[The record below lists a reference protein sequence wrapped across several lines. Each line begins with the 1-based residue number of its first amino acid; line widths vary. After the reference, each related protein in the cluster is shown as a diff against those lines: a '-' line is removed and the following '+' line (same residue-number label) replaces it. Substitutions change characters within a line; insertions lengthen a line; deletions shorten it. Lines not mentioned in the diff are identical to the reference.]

1 MTRRG
6 LEKQIAQK
14 IREIRELYKQVYP
27 RAEFLEITLTKDHI
41 SFNNRFWNVDDDYP
55 INYFE
60 SDGKVWHW

>member
-27 RAEFLEITLTKDHI
+27 RADCLEITLTKDHI

-60 SDGKVWHW
+60 SDGEVWHW